1 MNALTLSMILLSQGC
16 LAAGQILIKKS
27 VDVTNQIPI
36 CWSRFFAYLTLGI
49 GITTL
54 WFLLWLGLMQR
65 FHLSY
70 LYPFEGL
77 SPPLLVLGA
86 SLFLKEKTTLRLWL
100 GVLLIGVGV
109 SFVATS

>member
-16 LAAGQILIKKS
+16 LATGQILIKKS
-27 VDVTNQIPI
+27 VDVTNQIPLR
-36 CWSRFFAYLTLGI
+36 WSRFFAYLSLGI
-49 GITTL
+49 GIMTL

-65 FHLSY
+65 FQLSY

-77 SPPLLVLGA
+77 SPPFLVLGA

-109 SFVATS
+109 SLVAPS